1 MQYFRQFFSLNSVHK
16 KPTITNCQYR
26 KSTNW
31 EEKVRTQG
39 DYVTDMTFD
48 KRKTASGEWS
58 EKYGEWVGGCWFFA
72 LPCSCSLN
80 SCMQYE
86 YFVRRGENC
95 MFVNLKCL
103 CLTTIKTTIN
113 FVNNSICKSQSIRR
127 SILKFSLQYQKT
139 PTPQKVDPKCQTAND

>member
-1 MQYFRQFFSLNSVHK
+1 MCVSVSFTMTREGYVPCFNHEIKLENAIFSPVFFSLNSVHK
-16 KPTITNCQYR
+16 KPTITNCLYR

-58 EKYGEWVGGCWFFA
+58 ENYGEWVGGCWFFA

-80 SCMQYE
+80 SCM
-86 YFVRRGENC
+86 
-95 MFVNLKCL
+95 
-103 CLTTIKTTIN
+103 
-113 FVNNSICKSQSIRR
+113 
-127 SILKFSLQYQKT
+127 
-139 PTPQKVDPKCQTAND
+139 